1 MPDHGAQKM
10 STQIVA
16 RRRRRGIGWLAAL
29 TVGRATKPGMYA
41 DGGGLYLQVS
51 HEGARSWI
59 FRYRAGGRTTPRDMG
74 LGSLITVTLAEAREK
89 ARVARGQL
97 LDGADPI
104 EARRTARA
112 KTTKFMTFK
121 ECAAAYIEAH
131 QPGWRNE
138 KHTEQW
144 RVSLETYAYPSLGS
158 FSVQAVDVDL
168 VMKVLEPIWNEKTE
182 TAARIRG
189 RIEAILDWAH
199 TRGLREGDNP
209 ARWRGHLENLLPARN
224 RVAKPR
230 HHPALPFAEVGAFV
244 AQLRQEQGIAARGLE
259 FLILTAARTSEVTGA
274 TPAEVN
280 RQKSLWTV
288 PADRIKAGREHRV
301 PLSARA
307 LEILEE
313 AGSASVSYLFPGGR
327 RGQPLSE
334 SAFRALLHRMD
345 RPDLTAHGFRSTFRD
360 WASERTRYPHEV
372 AEMALAHTIPSGVE
386 RAYRRG
392 DLFAKR
398 ARMMSDWARFC
409 EALSERESVKSAVR

>member
-1 MPDHGAQKM
+1 MPDHGALAM
-10 STQIVA
+10 STQTIGK
-16 RRRRRGIGWLAAL
+16 RRRGISWLTAL
-29 TVGRATKPGMYA
+29 AVARATRPGMYA

-59 FRYRAGGRTTPRDMG
+59 FRYRSNGRTTPRDMG
-74 LGSLITVTLAEAREK
+74 LGSLLTVTLAEARER
-89 ARVARGQL
+89 ARIARGQL

-104 EARRTARA
+104 ETRRAARA
-112 KTTKFMTFK
+112 KATKFTTFK

-138 KHTEQW
+138 KHAEQW
-144 RVSLETYAYPSLGS
+144 RTSLETYAYPALGS
-158 FSVQAVDVDL
+158 FSVHAVDVDL

-199 TRGLREGDNP
+199 TRGLREGNNP
-209 ARWRGHLENLLPARN
+209 ARWHGHLANLLPARG

-230 HHPALPFAEVGAFV
+230 HHPALPFEQIGAFV

-280 RQKSLWTV
+280 RQKCLWTV

-313 AGSASVSYLFPGGR
+313 VGAAQVDYLFPGGR

-398 ARMMSDWARFC
+398 ARMMSDWAKFSD
-409 EALSERESVKSAVR
+409 ASSGG